1 MKNNKSSFF
10 CLPFPW
16 VLSCFYLEKLVI
28 IFNTSPKGDW
38 GVLHLWLQNI
48 FFDRIG
54 LSIHSFVMWCLAET
68 VAILFSINK
77 HCLMII
83 TLLYIPFY
91 VCFSRSWTKK
101 KPEESAMGKWYR
113 TQAKVWNGIFTQLKQ
128 DFSISHITNKN
139 VFIWWHE
146 NSACLFNSLRGNQ
159 LTIAS
164 AFAHCVY
171 FVF

>member
-113 TQAKVWNGIFTQLKQ
+113 TQAKVMGFLQN
-128 DFSISHITNKN
+128 SNKT
-139 VFIWWHE
+139 FRYLILPTKMF
-146 NSACLFNSLRGNQ
+146 LFDGMKTLLAYSTL
-159 LTIAS
+159 S
-164 AFAHCVY
+164 E
-171 FVF
+171 